1 MSTIASA
8 ATETAVSASISTP
21 VRSAVRTVASI
32 ATPSSSIDQVD
43 DGAVHA
49 DDVRERQQVGRA
61 LGGLDAGDPRDG
73 EHVALGHGAVA
84 QRRDDVG
91 RAAHEPA
98 RGRGADGR
106 LLLR

>member
-1 MSTIASA
+1 MSTIARA
-8 ATETAVSASISTP
+8 ATVTAVSASISTP

-32 ATPSSSIDQVD
+32 ATPSSSIAEVD

-49 DDVRERQQVGRA
+49 DDVRERQQVGGA
-61 LGGLDAGDPRDG
+61 LRGLDAGDPRDG
-73 EHVALGHGAVA
+73 EHIALRHGAVA
-84 QRRDDVG
+84 QRGDDVG

-98 RGRGADGR
+98 RGRRAHGR